1 MRRAAADPEP
11 LPPAVEALIAEALAI
26 TDGDRL
32 AAIGLALRRMV
43 EDDAVADARAAL
55 TRWAFRN
62 IGLHRPR
69 RRRRSG
75 PSGPGSYD
83 VGA

>member
-1 MRRAAADPEP
+1 MPLSDRDLEP

-26 TDGDRL
+26 TQGDRL
-32 AAIGLALRRMV
+32 AAIGLALRKMI
-43 EDDAVADARAAL
+43 EDDAVADVRAAL

-62 IGLHRPR
+62 IGIRPR

-83 VGA
+83 AGA